1 MAPQRSPSP
10 TVSAGLFG
18 GFLAFAERRGAARAG
33 LLAATGV
40 AESALEDQDARIPL
54 SAYKALIDSAV
65 AQTGDGALGL
75 RFSVETPLDRI
86 SIVGLI
92 VHASASVADSM
103 AQLNRYNRLM
113 VEVDVM
119 GGGER
124 YSIRPE
130 ADGVWIVDNR
140 PDPNGFPTLTENA
153 FGRFIG
159 EFRRSFPDR
168 PFAQAIEVT
177 HPRPPHADA
186 YDDLFRVPVTF
197 GAARNALR
205 IAPEWLTTEFEG
217 ASGYVFGLFAE
228 KADALLARLEADR
241 SMRGRV
247 EAALM
252 PILHQGDHSVER
264 IAAGLGMSR
273 QTLYRRLK
281 AEGTSFAE
289 VLDRLRHRMAA
300 DYLTARKVS
309 VNQAAYLV
317 GFSEPSSF
325 VRAFRRW
332 TGMTPSAFLGR

>member
-1 MAPQRSPSP
+1 MTGHSP
-10 TVSAGLFG
+10 TVAAGLFR
-18 GFLAFAERRGAARAG
+18 GFLDFATEEGAERTA
-33 LLAATGV
+33 LLAAAGV
-40 AESALEDQDARIPL
+40 DAGALADQDARIPL
-54 SAYKALIDSAV
+54 SAYKALIDDAV
-65 AQTGDGALGL
+65 AQTGDGALGI
-75 RFSVETPLDRI
+75 RFSVGTPLDRI

-92 VHASASVADSM
+92 VHSSASVADSM
-103 AQLNRYNRLM
+103 IQLNRYNRLM

-124 YSIRPE
+124 YSIVPE
-130 ADGVWIVDNR
+130 GGTVWIVDNR
-140 PDPNGFPTLTENA
+140 PDPNSFPTLTENA

-168 PFAQAIEVT
+168 PFALAMEVT
-177 HPRPPHADA
+177 HPRPAHAAA
-186 YDDLFRVPVTF
+186 YDALFRVPVAF
-197 GAARNALR
+197 GAARNAMQ
-205 IAPEWLTTEFEG
+205 IAPEWLTTDFEG
-217 ASGYVFGLFAE
+217 TSGYVFGVFAE
-228 KADALLARLEADR
+228 RADALMARLEADR

-252 PILHQGDHSVER
+252 PLLHQGDLSVES
-264 IAAGLGMSR
+264 IAAQMGMSR

-281 AEGTSFAE
+281 EEGTSFAE

-300 DYLTARKVS
+300 DYLSARKVS